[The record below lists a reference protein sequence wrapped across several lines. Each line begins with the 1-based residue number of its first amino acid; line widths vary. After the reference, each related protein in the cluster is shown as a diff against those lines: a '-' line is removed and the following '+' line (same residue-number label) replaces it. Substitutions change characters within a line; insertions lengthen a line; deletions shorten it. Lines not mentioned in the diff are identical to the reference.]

1 MGTHR
6 TCYPD
11 EAEPTCCTVCRTRD
25 GALPVTTVG
34 LHAVVPHAARR
45 FVCETHCPCWER
57 VQIQMGLSVV
67 AQTAVEGRKTLADL
81 AYCPS
86 PSPWLSVMV
95 EVGVLLK
102 PTRADV
108 VMVAV
113 R

>member
-1 MGTHR
+1 
-6 TCYPD
+6 
-11 EAEPTCCTVCRTRD
+11 
-25 GALPVTTVG
+25 
-34 LHAVVPHAARR
+34 
-45 FVCETHCPCWER
+45 
-57 VQIQMGLSVV
+57 MGLSVV

>member
-1 MGTHR
+1 
-6 TCYPD
+6 
-11 EAEPTCCTVCRTRD
+11 
-25 GALPVTTVG
+25 
-34 LHAVVPHAARR
+34 
-45 FVCETHCPCWER
+45 
-57 VQIQMGLSVV
+57 VQIQVGLSVV

-81 AYCPS
+81 AYCPSPS